1 MHLFLPALSALLLFL
16 SFPHNISGYLAF
28 IALVPFFY
36 SLSLISSY
44 RKALICGLIFGLI
57 YSAMLSY
64 PLFHALN
71 VHYDRGIIY
80 SLALIFI
87 TAIIPLAALS
97 GMFSAACFYFR
108 VPSKILCLLIPPSL
122 WIIADYAREII
133 PLYLPWGFA
142 GYTQVFTP
150 LIQISDLT
158 GIYGVTFFII
168 LINILITEII
178 IDRRNYFN
186 PAILIIIVLLIITY
200 SYTRKKQIETQ
211 LSGSPASDIIRVTA
225 IQGNFSTHERWDAN
239 LSQFQYSTYTSLS
252 QKVLSETDIL
262 IWPETVL
269 NSADTVNLQI
279 IKTVSN
285 QLSRGRLFITG
296 ATRSENNGQYFNSV
310 FIAAKKGIIDIY
322 DKIILFP
329 YSERSYSGLS
339 AGRFLNA
346 PEKFERGR
354 KQKIIDTPLGNI
366 GITIC
371 FESIFPDFVRNLK
384 VRKADFIMNIAND
397 SWFGKTSEPYIHLYS
412 NIARAVELRIPII
425 RSTNNGISAIITQTG
440 RISASTTLDRQEI
453 LTGAVSKYKISSLY
467 ARYGDLILI
476 LSALILLSGI
486 IQKNNTAI

>member
-1 MHLFLPALSALLLFL
+1 MQFFLPALSAVMLFL
-16 SFPHNISGYLAF
+16 SFPRYISGYLAF

-36 SLSLISSY
+36 SLSRISSY

-64 PLFHALN
+64 PLFHTLN
-71 VHYDRGIIY
+71 IHYNRGIIY
-80 SLALIFI
+80 SLVLIFI
-87 TAIIPLAALS
+87 TVIIPLTALS
-97 GMFSAACFYFR
+97 GIFSAACFYFR
-108 VPSKILCLLIPPSL
+108 VPSKILCVVIPPSL
-122 WIIADYAREII
+122 WIIADYSREII
-133 PLYLPWGFA
+133 PLYIPWGFA

-186 PAILIIIVLLIITY
+186 PAILIVIVLLVITY
-200 SYTRKKQIETQ
+200 SYTRKNQIESQ
-211 LSGSPASDIIRVTA
+211 LSRSPASDIVRVTA
-225 IQGNFSTHERWDAN
+225 IQGNFSTHERWDASV
-239 LSQFQYSTYTSLS
+239 SQFQYSTYTSLS
-252 QKVLSETDIL
+252 QKKFSETDII

-285 QLSRGRLFITG
+285 QLSPGQLFITG
-296 ATRSENNGQYFNSV
+296 ATRSESNDQYFNSV
-310 FIAAKKGIIDIY
+310 FITAITGIIDIY

-346 PEKFERGR
+346 PEKFQRGR
-354 KQKIIDTPLGNI
+354 KQKIIDTTRGNI

-371 FESIFPDFVRNLK
+371 FESIYPDFVRNLK
-384 VRKADFIMNIAND
+384 VRNADFITNIAND

-412 NIARAVELRIPII
+412 NIARAVELRIPVI

-440 RISASTTLDRQEI
+440 KISASTTLDTQEI
-453 LTGAVSKYKISSLY
+453 LTGEVSKYKISSIY
-467 ARYGDLILI
+467 AGYGDLILI

-486 IQKNNTAI
+486 LLKNKTAI